1 MNEAKS
7 TERSSERSG
16 VVGLVGVLIFFFVV
30 ILMCAGAVA
39 TLVTSGSMVEN
50 GIGVVEVK
58 GEIESAEDVIKTVQQ
73 FEEDPQIKAMVVRID
88 SPGGSVSASQEMVE
102 AIQSITKPV
111 VISMGD
117 MAASGGY
124 YVACAGP
131 KIYANA
137 GTLTGSI
144 GVISQVMEVEDLLTF
159 FKVKV
164 HTVKTG
170 ALKDAGSPYRAFN
183 DADRA
188 FFSALGVEILDQFV
202 SHVAQARKKTHD
214 EIAVLADGRVWSG
227 REARQLGLIDEIGGF
242 QVAINDLK
250 KMAHITGNHTLVYP
264 KKSTDSMLEDLL
276 MQGASHV
283 AVGLRS
289 GLETAVNRP
298 AAFEYRYI
306 AQ

>member
-39 TLVTSGSMVEN
+39 TLVSSGSMVEN

-111 VISMGD
+111 VISMGN

-183 DADRA
+183 EVDRA

-227 REARQLGLIDEIGGF
+227 REAQQLGLIDEIGGF

>member
-39 TLVTSGSMVEN
+39 TLVSSGSMVEN

-111 VISMGD
+111 VISMGN

-183 DADRA
+183 EADRA

-202 SHVAQARKKTHD
+202 SHVAQARQKTHD

-227 REARQLGLIDEIGGF
+227 REAQQLGLIDEIGGF

>member
-7 TERSSERSG
+7 TERNSERSG

-50 GIGVVEVK
+50 GIGIVEVK

-183 DADRA
+183 EADRA

-227 REARQLGLIDEIGGF
+227 REAQQLGLIDEIGGF

-298 AAFEYRYI
+298 AAFEFRYI

>member
-183 DADRA
+183 EADRA

-227 REARQLGLIDEIGGF
+227 REAQQLGLIDEIGGF
-242 QVAINDLK
+242 QLAINDLK

>member
-1 MNEAKS
+1 MSEAKS

-183 DADRA
+183 EADRA

-227 REARQLGLIDEIGGF
+227 REAQQLGLIDEIGGF

-298 AAFEYRYI
+298 VAFEYRYI

>member
-39 TLVTSGSMVEN
+39 TLVSSGSMVEN

-111 VISMGD
+111 VISMGN

-183 DADRA
+183 EADRA

-227 REARQLGLIDEIGGF
+227 REAQQLGLIDEIGGF

-289 GLETAVNRP
+289 SLETAVNRP

>member
-183 DADRA
+183 EADRA

-227 REARQLGLIDEIGGF
+227 REAQQLGLIDEIGGF

>member
-39 TLVTSGSMVEN
+39 TLVSSGSMVEN

-111 VISMGD
+111 VISMGN

-183 DADRA
+183 EADRA

-227 REARQLGLIDEIGGF
+227 REAQQLGLIDEIGGF